1 MTKELSTI
9 QPQTVSF
16 TIQDVQ
22 TMATAIARSGLFGVK
37 TPEQAFGLMLVA
49 QAEGRHPATVA
60 QEYDIIQGR
69 PALKAQAALAR
80 FQAAGGKIQWTERGP
95 TACAA
100 EFSHPNGGTLA
111 IRWDMAR
118 AQAAQLTGKE
128 NWRKFPDQMLSARVV
143 AEGVRAVF
151 PACLNGVYLAEEV
164 QDFDA
169 PRQPIQ
175 TEAVMVADEPKAIA
189 KPKTI
194 SQQKALELID
204 RAQRA
209 GFSEDQIR
217 AALGDDL
224 KTVTVT
230 AAKAFFA
237 LVEAEE
243 AAHAQRMHETE
254 SVEGEEY
261 AG

>member
-1 MTKELSTI
+1 MNQITTTAREYPI
-9 QPQTVSF
+9 QEVER
-16 TIQDVQ
+16 
-22 TMATAIARSGLFGVK
+22 MALAISGSGLFGIR
-37 TPEQAFGLMLVA
+37 TPEQAFALMLIA

-80 FQAAGGKIQWTERGP
+80 FQGAGGKIQWTERGP
-95 TACAA
+95 QACAA
-100 EFSHPNGGTLA
+100 EFSHPNGGSLV

-118 AQAAQLTGKE
+118 AQAAGLTGKD

-164 QDFDA
+164 QDFE
-169 PRQPIQ
+169 PRREPISTPAVIV
-175 TEAVMVADEPKAIA
+175 TEEQKAA
-189 KPKTI
+189 PKTKTI
-194 SQQKALELID
+194 PQQKALDLID
-204 RAQRA
+204 RAKHA
-209 GFSEDQIR
+209 GFTDDQIR
-217 AALGDDL
+217 AALGDDF
-224 KTVTVT
+224 KSVTVA

-243 AAHAQRMHETE
+243 AEYAQRMHETE
-254 SVEGEEY
+254 SIESEEH
-261 AG
+261 AE